1 MITPLQAVILG
12 IIEGITE
19 FLPISSTGHLILAGE
34 WLGIQGESAK
44 AFEVIIQAGALL
56 AVLGLYRNRIWEMWR
71 GVIAK
76 NAAGRRLLVNLLI
89 SFLPAAAAGLLFHG
103 WIKEHLFHRGAV
115 TGALAIGGILMIV
128 VARFFPPHP
137 FDFAQGRPALSP
149 KKNGTGSLFSMTSSQ
164 AFLIGLA
171 QVLSLWPGTSRAM
184 VTLVAAILLGFPV
197 AAAAEYSFL
206 LALPTLGAA
215 ALFDFVKNYSVLFQQ
230 IAPLSFGIGL
240 VTSAVVAAIAIC
252 SFVHYLTRHSLAL
265 FGWYR
270 IILAV
275 LVWSFVR

>member
-1 MITPLQAVILG
+1 MITPFQAAILG
-12 IIEGITE
+12 IVEGLTE

-34 WLGIQGESAK
+34 WLRIQGESAK

-56 AVLGLYRNRIWEMWR
+56 AVLGLYRNRIGEMWQ
-71 GVIAK
+71 GVVAK
-76 NAAGRRLLVNLLI
+76 NAAGRRLLINLLI
-89 SFLPAAAAGLLFHG
+89 SFLPAAVAGLLFHG
-103 WIKEHLFHRGAV
+103 WIKENLFHRGAV
-115 TGALAIGGILMIV
+115 TGALAVGGIAMV
-128 VARFFPPHP
+128 VIARFFPPHP
-137 FDFAQGRPALSP
+137 ALSP
-149 KKNGTGSLFSMTSSQ
+149 KALFSMTSSQ
-164 AFLIGLA
+164 ALLIGLA

-184 VTLVAAILLGFPV
+184 VTLVAAILLGFPA

-215 ALFDFVKNYSVLFQQ
+215 ALFDFVKSYSVLFQQ

-240 VTSAVVAAIAIC
+240 VTSAVVAAIAIR
-252 SFVHYLTRHSLAL
+252 SFVHYLTSHGLAL